1 MGGSRMRGVR
11 KLGASVTAL
20 ALMTLT
26 GMTEN
31 AGQIPSAAP
40 TQASPPA
47 ATGPLPVEAFAAL
60 PEFEGPALSPDGTR
74 IAGKRALNGKQ
85 YLMVVPLIKGQ
96 GKTALAAL
104 SDKVD
109 VNWWRWVNDEWLVVG
124 LGSQDVIQG
133 EEYYVT
139 RLIGVRADMQ
149 KMVKIDWD
157 NSGFRADEVLW
168 TAHDGT
174 PRLLFSKSTGIYSM
188 AEVYPSVYEADVSTG
203 RVKRI
208 ANGQTDVWD
217 WYADG
222 QGQLRM
228 GVRYSDETRQKSIL
242 YRQSNAE
249 PFRTIARANGRKDE
263 SVLVPSVF
271 RADGTALAIDDS
283 DGYDALYEVSL
294 PDLKLGR
301 KLSTVTGYDI
311 DGIIKTAAGDDISAI
326 RYTDQYYH
334 DAWTDP
340 RIKELQDALDKSV
353 APRRAEIVSWNTAR
367 TRFLVTV
374 SSPSSAGSL
383 YYWDTDYGNMQFL
396 SWANPQLKG
405 QRLSPV
411 RTLRYPARD
420 GTSIEAI
427 LTMPRGRGTKN
438 LPLIVMPHG
447 GPFAR
452 DAESWDWWSQYLA
465 ELGYAVIQ
473 PNYRGSSGYG
483 TAFAKKGQ
491 GEWGLK
497 MQDDLDDAVAWL
509 AKEGIADPKRA
520 CMVGASYGGYAA
532 MRAAQRNSALYRCAV
547 SYAGVSDLQA
557 MKRYDSRFLFGK
569 TRADWLQKQAPDY
582 HAVSPRFGAA
592 DMAIPLLIVHG
603 KEDKRVPV
611 NQSRMMVS
619 ALKAAGKPANYI
631 EQPLADHHFT
641 RAEDRL
647 EFLKAMAAFLAKY
660 NPA

>member
-1 MGGSRMRGVR
+1 MGGTRR
-11 KLGASVTAL
+11 LGASMAAL
-20 ALMTLT
+20 ALMSLT
-26 GMTEN
+26 GMSQE
-31 AGQIPSAAP
+31 AARTP
-40 TQASPPA
+40 AAPPA
-47 ATGPLPVEAFAAL
+47 APAAAAPANLGPQPVEAFAAL

-85 YLMVVPLIKGQ
+85 YLMVAPLLKDH
-96 GKTALAAL
+96 GKPALAVL

-109 VNWWRWVNDEWLVVG
+109 VNWWRWVNDEWLIVG
-124 LGSQDVIQG
+124 LGSQDTIQG
-133 EEYYVT
+133 EDYYVT

-149 KMVKIDWD
+149 KMVKIDWE

-168 TAHDGT
+168 TAQDGT
-174 PRLLFSKSTGIYSM
+174 PRILFAKQTGIYSM
-188 AEVYPSVYEADVSTG
+188 TDVYPSVYEADVSTG

-208 ANGQTDVWD
+208 ATGQTDVWD

-228 GVRYSDETRQKSIL
+228 GVRYSDETRKKSIL

-249 PFRTIARANGRKDE
+249 PFRTIARADGRKDE
-263 SVLVPSVF
+263 SVLIPSIF
-271 RADGTALAIDDS
+271 RTDGTALAIDDS

-311 DGIIKTAAGDDISAI
+311 DGIIRNPAGNDIAAI

-340 RIKELQDALDKSV
+340 RIKELQEAVDKSV

-367 TRFLVTV
+367 TRFLITV
-374 SSPSSAGSL
+374 GSPSSAGAL

-396 SWANPQLKG
+396 SWTNPKLKG
-405 QRLSPV
+405 QKLSPV
-411 RTLRYPARD
+411 RTLRYSARD
-420 GTSIEAI
+420 GTVIEAV
-427 LTMPRGRGTKN
+427 LTMPRGGGTKN

-465 ELGYAVIQ
+465 ELGYAVVQ

-483 TAFAKKGQ
+483 TAFAKKGE

-497 MQDDLDDAVAWL
+497 MQDDLDDAVAWM
-509 AKEGIADPKRA
+509 AKQGIADPKRV

-547 SYAGVSDLQA
+547 SYAGVSDLAA
-557 MKRYDSRFLFGK
+557 MKRYDSQFLFSK

-603 KEDKRVPV
+603 KADKRVPV
-611 NQSRMMVS
+611 NQSRMMAA
-619 ALKAAGKPANYI
+619 ALKAAGKPVNYI

-647 EFLKAMAAFLAKY
+647 EFLKAMAAFLEKH

>member
-1 MGGSRMRGVR
+1 MGGTRR
-11 KLGASVTAL
+11 LGASMAAL
-20 ALMTLT
+20 ALMSLT
-26 GMTEN
+26 GMSQE
-31 AGQIPSAAP
+31 AARTP
-40 TQASPPA
+40 AAPPA
-47 ATGPLPVEAFAAL
+47 APAAAAPANLGPQPVEAFAAL

-85 YLMVVPLIKGQ
+85 YLMVAPLLKDH
-96 GKTALAAL
+96 GKPALAVL

-109 VNWWRWVNDEWLVVG
+109 VNWWRWVNDEWLIVG
-124 LGSQDVIQG
+124 LGSQDTIQG
-133 EEYYVT
+133 EDYYVT

-149 KMVKIDWD
+149 KMVKIDWE

-168 TAHDGT
+168 TAQDGT
-174 PRLLFSKSTGIYSM
+174 PRILFAKQTGIYSM
-188 AEVYPSVYEADVSTG
+188 TDVYPSVYEADVSTG

-208 ANGQTDVWD
+208 ATGQTDVWD

-228 GVRYSDETRQKSIL
+228 GVRYSDETRKKSIL

-249 PFRTIARANGRKDE
+249 PFRTIARADGRKDE
-263 SVLVPSVF
+263 SVLIPRIF
-271 RADGTALAIDDS
+271 RTDGTALAIDDS

-311 DGIIKTAAGDDISAI
+311 DGIIRNPAGNDISAI

-340 RIKELQDALDKSV
+340 RIKELQEAVDKSV

-367 TRFLVTV
+367 TRFLITV
-374 SSPSSAGSL
+374 GSPSSAGAL

-396 SWANPQLKG
+396 SWTNPKLKG
-405 QRLSPV
+405 QKLSPV

-420 GTSIEAI
+420 GTVIEAV
-427 LTMPRGRGTKN
+427 LTMPRGKGDRN

-483 TAFAKKGQ
+483 TAFAKKGE

-497 MQDDLDDAVAWL
+497 MQDDLDDAVAWT
-509 AKEGIADPKRA
+509 AKQGIADPKRV

-547 SYAGVSDLQA
+547 SYAGVSDLAA
-557 MKRYDSRFLFGK
+557 MKRYDSQFLFSK

-603 KEDKRVPV
+603 KADKRVPV
-611 NQSRMMVS
+611 NQSRMMAA
-619 ALKAAGKPANYI
+619 ALKAAGKPVNYI

-647 EFLKAMAAFLAKY
+647 EFLKAMAAFLEKY

>member
-1 MGGSRMRGVR
+1 M
-11 KLGASVTAL
+11 LGASMAAL
-20 ALMTLT
+20 VLSAST
-26 GMTEN
+26 GR
-31 AGQIPSAAP
+31 
-40 TQASPPA
+40 TQEPA
-47 ATGPLPVEAFAAL
+47 KPATPGIAKPGTLPVEAFAAL
-60 PEFEGPALSPDGTR
+60 PEMEKPSLSPDGTR
-74 IAGKRALNGKQ
+74 IAGKRGLNGKQ
-85 YLMVVPLIKGQ
+85 YLVVVPLIKDQ
-96 GKTALAAL
+96 GKTAVVPLAE
-104 SDKVD
+104 KVD
-109 VNWWRWVNDEWLVVG
+109 VNWWRWVNDDWLLVG
-124 LGSQDVIQG
+124 LGAKQVIQG

-139 RLIGVRADMQ
+139 RMLGISADMTRTTR
-149 KMVKIDWD
+149 IDWD
-157 NSGFRADEVLW
+157 RSGFRADEVLW
-168 TAHDGT
+168 VARDGS
-174 PRLLFSKSTGIYSM
+174 PRILFAKQTGIYSM
-188 AEVYPSVYEADVSTG
+188 EDVYPSVFEADVSTG
-203 RVKRI
+203 KVKRI
-208 ANGQTDVWD
+208 ASGQPDVWD

-228 GVRYSDETRQKSIL
+228 GIRYSDTTRQKSLL
-242 YRQSNAE
+242 YRRTNGESFQ
-249 PFRTIARANGRKDE
+249 TIARANGRKDE
-263 SVLVPSVF
+263 SILVPSIF

-283 DGYDALYEVSL
+283 DGFDSLYEVTL

-301 KLSTVTGYDI
+301 KVSDLAGYDI
-311 DGIIKTAAGDDISAI
+311 DGIIANETGDDISAI

-334 DAWTDP
+334 DAWTDA
-340 RIKELQDALDKSV
+340 RIKDLQAQVDKAV
-353 APRRAEIVSWNTAR
+353 APRRAEIISWNRQR
-367 TRFLVTV
+367 TRFLIRV
-374 SSPSSAGSL
+374 AGPTTPGAL
-383 YYWDTDYGNMQFL
+383 YYWDTEYGNMQFL
-396 SWANPQLKG
+396 AWDNPQIRG

-420 GTSIEAI
+420 GTQIEAV
-427 LTMPRGRGTKN
+427 LTLPRGRGDRN

-483 TAFAKKGQ
+483 TAFAQKGQ

-509 AKEGIADPKRA
+509 AAQGIADSKRV

-532 MRAAQRNSALYRCAV
+532 MRAAQRDGKLYRCAV
-547 SYAGVSDLQA
+547 SYAGVSDLQS

-569 TRADWLQKQAPDY
+569 TRADWLHKQAPDY

-592 DMAIPLLIVHG
+592 SMTMPLLIVHG

-611 NQSRMMVS
+611 DQSRMMVA
-619 ALKAAGKPANYI
+619 ALKAAGKPVRYI

-641 RAEDRL
+641 RSEDRL
-647 EFLKAMAAFLAKY
+647 EFLKAMAAFLAEH

>member
-1 MGGSRMRGVR
+1 VTKDVTKM
-11 KLGASVTAL
+11 LGASMMAL
-20 ALMTLT
+20 ALMSLT
-26 GMTEN
+26 GMT
-31 AGQIPSAAP
+31 QDKAAP
-40 TQASPPA
+40 PPA
-47 ATGPLPVEAFAAL
+47 AAASPAPVAGPVPVEAFALL
-60 PEFEGPALSPDGTR
+60 PEFESPSLSPDGTR
-74 IAGKRALNGKQ
+74 IAAKRAINGKQ
-85 YLMVVPLIKGQ
+85 FLMVAPLVKGQ
-96 GKTALAAL
+96 GKPALAAL

-124 LGSQDVIQG
+124 LGSQDTLQG
-133 EEYYVT
+133 EDFYVT
-139 RLIGVRADMQ
+139 RLIGIRADMT
-149 KMVKIDWD
+149 KMVRIDWE

-168 TAHDGT
+168 TARDGS
-174 PRLLFSKSTGIYSM
+174 PRILFAKQTGIYNM
-188 AEVYPSVYEADVSTG
+188 QDVYPSVYEADVSTG

-208 ANGQTDVWD
+208 ASGQTDVWD

-228 GVRYSDETRQKSIL
+228 GVRYSDETRQKSLL

-249 PFRTIARANGRKDE
+249 SFRTIARANGRKDE
-263 SVLVPSVF
+263 SVLVPRIF

-283 DGYDALYEVSL
+283 DGYDALYEVTL

-301 KLSTVTGYDI
+301 KLSSVTGYDI
-311 DGIIKTAAGDDISAI
+311 DGVIGNETGDDIAAI
-326 RYTDQYYH
+326 RYTDQSYH

-340 RIKELQDALDKSV
+340 RIKELQNLVDKAV
-353 APRRAEIVSWNTAR
+353 APRRAEITSWNRAR
-367 TRFLVTV
+367 TRFLVEV
-374 SSPSSAGSL
+374 GGPSQAGAL

-396 SWANPQLKG
+396 TWNNPQLRG
-405 QRLSPV
+405 RRLSPV
-411 RTLRYPARD
+411 RSVRYAARD
-420 GTSIEAI
+420 GTAIEAV
-427 LTMPRGRGTKN
+427 LTLPRDRPDKN
-438 LPLIVMPHG
+438 LPLIVLPHG

-452 DAESWDWWSQYLA
+452 DSESWDWWTQYLA

-483 TAFAKKGQ
+483 TDFAKKGE

-497 MQDDLDDAVAWL
+497 MQDDLNDAVTYL
-509 AKEGIADPKRA
+509 AKEGIADPKRV

-532 MRAAQRNSALYRCAV
+532 MRAAQRDGALYRCAI

-569 TRADWLQKQAPDY
+569 TRADWLHKQAPDY
-582 HAVSPRFGAA
+582 RAVSPRFGAA
-592 DMAIPLLIVHG
+592 SMTIPLLIVHG

-611 NQSRMMVS
+611 NQSRMMAA
-619 ALKAAGKPANYI
+619 ALKAAGKPVNYI

-641 RAEDRL
+641 RGEDRL

>member
-1 MGGSRMRGVR
+1 MTKGVI
-11 KLGASVTAL
+11 KMLGASVTAL
-20 ALMTLT
+20 ALMSLT
-26 GMTEN
+26 AMT
-31 AGQIPSAAP
+31 QDKAAP
-40 TQASPPA
+40 PPVTDTPA
-47 ATGPLPVEAFAAL
+47 PTAGPVPVEAFALL
-60 PEFEGPALSPDGTR
+60 PEFESPALSPDGTR
-74 IAGKRALNGKQ
+74 IAAKRALNGKQ
-85 YLMVVPLIKGQ
+85 FLMVAPLVKDH
-96 GKTALAAL
+96 GKPALAAL

-109 VNWWRWVNDEWLVVG
+109 VNWWRWVNDDWLVVG

-139 RLIGVRADMQ
+139 RLIGVSADMQ

-174 PRLLFSKSTGIYSM
+174 PRILFAKQTGIYNMSD
-188 AEVYPSVYEADVSTG
+188 VYPSVYEADVSTG

-208 ANGQTDVWD
+208 ASGQTDVWD

-242 YRQSNAE
+242 YRQTNAE
-249 PFRTIARANGRKDE
+249 SFRTIARANGRKDE
-263 SVLVPSVF
+263 SVLIPSIF

-283 DGYDALYEVSL
+283 DGYDALYEVTL

-301 KLSTVTGYDI
+301 KLSSVTGYDI
-311 DGIIKTAAGDDISAI
+311 DGVIRNADGNDIAAI
-326 RYTDQYYH
+326 RYTDQRYH

-340 RIKELQDALDKSV
+340 RIKELQDLIDKAV
-353 APRRAEIVSWNTAR
+353 TPRRAEITSWDKAR
-367 TRFLVTV
+367 DRFLVEV
-374 SSPSSAGSL
+374 GGPSQAGAL
-383 YYWDTDYGNMQFL
+383 YYWDIAYGNMQFL
-396 SWANPQLKG
+396 TWNNPQLRG
-405 QRLSPV
+405 RRLSPV
-411 RTLRYPARD
+411 RSVTYTARD
-420 GTSIEAI
+420 GTKIESV
-427 LTMPRGRGTKN
+427 LTLPRGRSDKN
-438 LPLIVMPHG
+438 LPLIVLPHG

-452 DAESWDWWSQYLA
+452 DSESWDWWTQYLA

-483 TAFAKKGQ
+483 TDFARKGE

-497 MQDDLDDAVAWL
+497 MQDDLNDAVTYL
-509 AKEGIADPKRA
+509 AKEGIADPKRV

-532 MRAAQRNSALYRCAV
+532 MRAAQRDGALYRCAI

-557 MKRYDSRFLFGK
+557 MKRYDSRFLFSK
-569 TRADWLQKQAPDY
+569 TRADWLHKQAPDY
-582 HAVSPRFGAA
+582 RAVSPRFGAA
-592 DMAIPLLIVHG
+592 DMTIPLLIVHG

-611 NQSRMMVS
+611 NQSRMMVA
-619 ALKAAGKPANYI
+619 ALKAAGKPVNYI

-641 RAEDRL
+641 RGEDRL

>member
-1 MGGSRMRGVR
+1 MGGARM
-11 KLGASVTAL
+11 LGASLAAL
-20 ALMTLT
+20 GLMTLT
-26 GMTEN
+26 GMTQE
-31 AGQIPSAAP
+31 AAKTPP
-40 TQASPPA
+40 TPAPA
-47 ATGPLPVEAFAAL
+47 AAKVGPQPVEAFAAL
-60 PEFEGPALSPDGTR
+60 PEFERPALSPDGTR

-85 YLMVVPLIKGQ
+85 YLMVAPLLKDH
-96 GKTALAAL
+96 GKPALAAL

-109 VNWWRWVNDEWLVVG
+109 VNWWRWVNDEWLIVG
-124 LGSQDVIQG
+124 LGSQDTIQG
-133 EEYYVT
+133 EDYYVT
-139 RLIGVRADMQ
+139 RLIGIRADMQ

-168 TAHDGT
+168 TAQDGT
-174 PRLLFSKSTGIYSM
+174 PRILFAKQTGIYSM
-188 AEVYPSVYEADVSTG
+188 ADVYPSVFEADVSTG

-228 GVRYSDETRQKSIL
+228 GVRYSDETRKQSIL

-249 PFRTIARANGRKDE
+249 SFRTIARADGRKAE
-263 SVLVPSVF
+263 SVLIPSVF

-311 DGIIKTAAGDDISAI
+311 DGIIRNPAGNDISAI
-326 RYTDQYYH
+326 RYTDQSYH

-340 RIKELQDALDKSV
+340 HIKEIQEALDKSV

-374 SSPSSAGSL
+374 GSPSSAGAL

-396 SWANPQLKG
+396 SWTNPQLKG

-411 RTLRYPARD
+411 RTVRYPARD
-420 GTSIEAI
+420 GTVIEAV
-427 LTMPRGRGTKN
+427 LTLPRGHGTKN

-465 ELGYAVIQ
+465 ELGYVVIQ

-483 TAFAKKGQ
+483 TAFAKKGE

-497 MQDDLDDAVAWL
+497 MQDDLDDAVAWA

-547 SYAGVSDLQA
+547 SYAGVSDLAA
-557 MKRYDSRFLFGK
+557 MKRYDSQFLFGK
-569 TRADWLQKQAPDY
+569 TRSDWLKKQAPDY
-582 HAVSPRFGAA
+582 RAVSPRFGAA

-603 KEDKRVPV
+603 KADKRVPV
-611 NQSRMMVS
+611 NQSRMMVA
-619 ALKAAGKPANYI
+619 ALKAAGKSVNYI

-647 EFLKAMAAFLAKY
+647 EFLKAMAAFLAQH

>member
-1 MGGSRMRGVR
+1 MTRM
-11 KLGASVTAL
+11 LGASVMAL
-20 ALMTLT
+20 GLMTLT
-26 GMTEN
+26 AMT
-31 AGQIPSAAP
+31 QDKTPVSSAAP
-40 TQASPPA
+40 PSSSA
-47 ATGPLPVEAFAAL
+47 AAGPLPVEAFAAL
-60 PEFEGPALSPDGTR
+60 PEFESPALSPDGTR

-85 YLMVVPLIKGQ
+85 YLMVAPLIKGE

-109 VNWWRWVNDEWLVVG
+109 VNWWRWVNDQWLIVG
-124 LGSQDVIQG
+124 LGSQDIIQG
-133 EEYYVT
+133 DEYYVT
-139 RLIGVRADMQ
+139 RLIGISADMT

-157 NSGFRADEVLW
+157 NSGLRADEVLW
-168 TAHDGT
+168 TAKDGT
-174 PRLLFSKSTGIYSM
+174 PRILFAKQTGIYSM
-188 AEVYPSVYEADVSTG
+188 PDVYPSVYEADVSTG

-208 ANGQTDVWD
+208 ASSQTNVWD

-228 GVRYSDETRQKSIL
+228 GVRYNDDTRQKSLL
-242 YRQSNAE
+242 YRQSNDE
-249 PFRTIARANGRKDE
+249 PFRTIARADGRKSE
-263 SVLVPSVF
+263 SVLVPSIF

-283 DGYDALYEVSL
+283 DGYDALYEVTL

-301 KLSTVTGYDI
+301 KLSTLDGYDI
-311 DGIIKTAAGDDISAI
+311 DGVIPNPTGDDISAI

-340 RIKELQDALDKSV
+340 HLKELQEMVDKAV
-353 APRRAEIVSWNTAR
+353 APRRAEIVSWNRAR
-367 TRFLVTV
+367 TRFLIEVGGPTT
-374 SSPSSAGSL
+374 PGAL
-383 YYWDTDYGNMQFL
+383 YYWDTDFGTMQWL
-396 SWANPQLKG
+396 SWDNPQLKG
-405 QRLSPV
+405 RRLSPV

-420 GTSIEAI
+420 GTSIEAV
-427 LTMPRGRGTKN
+427 LTMPRGKGDKN

-465 ELGYAVIQ
+465 ELGYVVVQ

-483 TAFAKKGQ
+483 TAFAKKGE

-497 MQDDLDDAVAWL
+497 MQDDLNDAVTYL
-509 AKEGIADPKRA
+509 AKEGIADPKRV

-532 MRAAQRNSALYRCAV
+532 MRAAQRDGGLYRCAV

-557 MKRYDSRFLFGK
+557 MKRYDSRFLFSK
-569 TRADWLQKQAPDY
+569 TREDWLHKQAPDY
-582 HAVSPRFGAA
+582 RAVSPRFGAA
-592 DMAIPLLIVHG
+592 SMTMPLLIVHG
-603 KEDKRVPV
+603 KADKRVPV
-611 NQSRMMVS
+611 NQSRMMVA
-619 ALKAAGKPANYI
+619 ALKAAGKPVNYI

-647 EFLKAMAAFLAKY
+647 EFLKAMAAFLAEH